1 MKTQTIILVLAL
13 IFMVPAASNAQLG
26 NFIKNKASKMLNN
39 TSKEKERE
47 ATAKIDSAAQKAAA
61 EAAAA
66 SAKQVEEGQNKPAQN
81 QSGQEGMD
89 FSRFLGGKVD
99 LKYKDDYSFS
109 SRLYM
114 VIETY
119 DKKETMKMDLYMF
132 FSGNSPSVGMETK
145 SFTNKD
151 GESAPI
157 ASSMVM
163 DGENK
168 CFIIL
173 TDLGGTKMGMISP
186 IPDEKN
192 QPEGKQDHKFKPADL
207 KKTGNTK
214 MIAGY
219 KCDEYVYTDAE
230 KKSSGKLY
238 FTKDVN
244 LKIDKR
250 GWSRTGME
258 AYYGYSEFEG
268 GIILGNEAYDEKGK
282 LTMKSEAKEINPNF
296 SHKIAVKGYALR
308 QMNFNQEK
316 HRK

>member
-1 MKTQTIILVLAL
+1 MKNQLFILFLAFVIIGP
-13 IFMVPAASNAQLG
+13 IESNAQFG
-26 NFIKNKASKMLNN
+26 NFIKNKAAKALNAVKQEKVKES
-39 TSKEKERE
+39 TSAIDSSVQVKAAVPEKESNAQGDE
-47 ATAKIDSAAQKAAA
+47 ANKAND
-61 EAAAA
+61 
-66 SAKQVEEGQNKPAQN
+66 GQDK
-81 QSGQEGMD
+81 SRQEGFD

-114 VIETY
+114 VMETF
-119 DKKETMKMDLYMF
+119 DKKETMKMDLYMY

-151 GESAPI
+151 GESAPL

-173 TDLGGTKMGMISP
+173 TDMGGTKMGMISA

-192 QPEGKQDHKFKPADL
+192 KPEGNADPKFKPADL
-207 KKTGNTK
+207 KKSGNTK
-214 MIAGY
+214 VIAGY
-219 KCDEYVYTDAE
+219 KCDEYSYSDSE
-230 KKSSGKLY
+230 KKTTGKFY

-250 GWSRTGME
+250 GWSKTGME
-258 AYYGYSEFEG
+258 AWYGYSEFEG
-268 GIILGNEAYDEKGK
+268 GIILGSEIYDEKGK
-282 LTMKSEAKEINPNF
+282 LTMRSEAKEINPNF
-296 SHKIAVKGYALR
+296 SHNIGVKGYTLR
-308 QMNFNQEK
+308 QMNYNQGK
-316 HRK
+316 